1 MARCCQHLTGLFRPG
16 NEDREF
22 NWGLAMAVDTRA
34 EIDNRLRSLCDTMAK
49 TSGMEQHASILAQ
62 IVDARKQLGAA
73 LLQRD
78 KTLRPLVYG
87 LSEDRSGEAVSG
99 EKPTH
104 PGLQQAKERPVIR
117 PIVPVRQ
124 PPKFDPVANALA
136 VSKLENE
143 ADELARQLAEAEVFA
158 LHEDIIVKILENQRA
173 KGRLLL
179 ERDRH
184 YRPEVYA
191 GRAVSRRP

>member
-1 MARCCQHLTGLFRPG
+1 
-16 NEDREF
+16 
-22 NWGLAMAVDTRA
+22 MAVDTRA

-87 LSEDRSGEAVSG
+87 LPQDPSDDAASGRQTAQ
-99 EKPTH
+99 
-104 PGLQQAKERPVIR
+104 PGLQQARERPVIR

-124 PPKFDPVANALA
+124 PPKFDPVANTLA
-136 VSKLENE
+136 VSELDNE
-143 ADELARQLAEAEVFA
+143 ADELARQLAKADVFA
-158 LHEDIIVKILENQRA
+158 LHEDIVVKILENQRA